1 MSASFPG
8 ERVRRYYAKEYE
20 ALGQARKVARPQHS
34 IRAGRASK
42 VPTRI
47 IAFDT
52 ETHPCQTEPDY
63 QDLTLGWAVF
73 ARADRDTR
81 EELFFTEP
89 AKFWDF
95 VASKVYPGTRLYV
108 IAHNVFFDLRVVEWT
123 KHLTAH
129 GFDYTLAVT
138 PDPTGPF
145 HVEFFRSPGKGKKRE
160 TIIVTNLGNFYSQG
174 SPLPLAVIGKAMTR
188 AGMGFMLKG
197 DCDATESRFWPYNGC
212 APGTA
217 DWEELSSYCRQ
228 DTYICLQAFL
238 EWIRFISAH
247 GLGSFALTISGQA
260 FAAYKTRFMP
270 TEIVVHNHTGALT
283 LEREAYFGGLTD
295 CFRVGKFTAPE
306 GETFHKLDV
315 NSMYPHV
322 MRELEYPVDLVDYM
336 SEEFCDEQPTKQ
348 LIEHLRKRITPGRA
362 VIARI
367 SVDVPESSRDGAVPA
382 YTETT
387 IGHKTLMYPTG
398 RFVTTVTTAELASAL
413 DAGVVTK
420 VHAAA
425 FYRAERIFHRYVDF
439 FYNKRLEYKAEG
451 NALWELLSK
460 QFLNSLW
467 GKFGQSN
474 YDWESTS
481 TQLDAEGIEL
491 ITVLNDDGSVETNR
505 VFRRIGSKTEVRSE
519 SKSESYDSCPSI
531 AGHVSAYARHKL
543 RSLRRTAGY
552 DECFY
557 ADTDSL
563 FTTNDGYLRL
573 SSAGEID
580 DKRLGAMKSEA
591 TARTVVIH
599 APKDYMFGSVTK
611 TKGIRADAE
620 EIAPGVFRQVSF
632 QGFAGA
638 LREDNLNRA
647 KVTSVTRTPSHR
659 YTKGVIGPDGWTRP
673 LHKGAEEQCAI

>member
-1 MSASFPG
+1 MSAFSRG
-8 ERVRRYYAKEYE
+8 VVARRYFEKSFE
-20 ALGQARKVARPQHS
+20 ALGQARTVARPQHS
-34 IRAGRASK
+34 IVAGRATK
-42 VPTRI
+42 LPTRI

-52 ETHPCQTEPDY
+52 ETHPAKEEPEF
-63 QDLTLGWAVF
+63 QDLTMGWAVF
-73 ARADRDTR
+73 ARADRETR

-145 HVEFFRSPGKGKKRE
+145 HVEFFRTPGKGKKRE
-160 TIIVTNLGNFYSQG
+160 TIILTNLGNFYSQG
-174 SPLPLAVIGKAMTR
+174 SPLPLATIGKAMTR

-197 DCDATESRFWPYNGC
+197 DCDATEPRFWPYNGC
-212 APGTA
+212 APGTP
-217 DWEELSSYCRQ
+217 DWDELSAYCRQ

-238 EWIRFISAH
+238 EWIRFIDAH
-247 GLGSFALTISGQA
+247 KLGSFALTISGQA
-260 FAAYKTRFMP
+260 FAAFKTRFM
-270 TEIVVHNHTGALT
+270 TTDIVVHNHTGALT

-295 CFRVGKFTAPE
+295 CFRVGKFTAPD

-336 SEEFCDEQPTKQ
+336 SEEFCEEQPTAK
-348 LIEHLRKRITPGRA
+348 LVAHLRERSGPGRCI
-362 VIARI
+362 IAR
-367 SVDVPESSRDGAVPA
+367 VTVNVPESSRDGAVPA
-382 YTETT
+382 YTDTT

-398 RFVTTVTTAELASAL
+398 EFVTTVTTSELLSAL
-413 DAGVVTK
+413 NAGVVTK

-474 YDWESTS
+474 YDWESTDV
-481 TQLDAEGIEL
+481 QLDNEGIEL
-491 ITVLNDDGSVETNR
+491 ITVLNEDNTVSTNR
-505 VFRRIGSKTEVRSE
+505 VYRRLGTKTEVRSD

-543 RSLRRTAGY
+543 RSLRRTAGLS
-552 DECFY
+552 ECYY

-563 FTTNDGYLRL
+563 FTTETGYMRLRE
-573 SSAGEID
+573 AGEID

-620 EIAPGVFRQVSF
+620 EISPGVYKQVSF

-659 YTKGVIGPDGWTRP
+659 YTKGIIGKDGWTRP
-673 LHKGAEEQCAI
+673 LHKGA